1 MKNTSPN
8 DHIICLHVL
17 ESSQCVFELA
27 IVAEVTWSTVD
38 LLEDR
43 QCDHSNDKTPEPFK
57 AYHLLW
63 INLVVFKELFLKYK
77 LAALHDQREH

>member
-27 IVAEVTWSTVD
+27 IVAEITWSTVD

-43 QCDHSNDKTPEPFK
+43 QHNDCHDQSPETFI

-63 INLVVFKELFLKYK
+63 ITLIVFKELFLKDK
-77 LAALHDQREH
+77 LAALHEH